1 MEPRIRVSA
10 VLRRDGRI
18 LLIRQEKPGKQY
30 WMLPGGGVDAG
41 ETLVQALKREL
52 AEECGI
58 GADLPLEGPVAV
70 VESISPHGAPQKHV
84 VHIVFAGYLGGRSLE
99 AVTSKD
105 AAVRGHRLFGPE
117 ELLELPV
124 HPPIQRFLARWQPGD
139 PVVYLGSMWAP

>member
-10 VLRRDGRI
+10 VLRREGRI

-30 WMLPGGGVDAG
+30 WMLPGGGIDAG

-58 GADLPLEGPVAV
+58 VDDLPLEGPVAV
-70 VESISPHGAPQKHV
+70 VESIAPHGAPAKHV

-99 AVTSKD
+99 AVTSRD
-105 AAVRGHRLFGPE
+105 AAIRGHRLFGPE

-124 HPPIQRFLARWQPGD
+124 HPPIHRFLARWQPGD
-139 PVVYLGSMWAP
+139 PVVYLGAMWAP